1 MSPANLGKECASAL
15 QAAGRPGHRQPL
27 FGPHQDL
34 RSCKAS
40 GQRSEKTQ
48 GRFVAPRASQ
58 YVAEGSCRTVR
69 EICGQQDIAPD
80 QLIKS

>member
-1 MSPANLGKECASAL
+1 MVNRCLGRTRIYEVVRRWVNAVK
-15 QAAGRPGHRQPL
+15 
-27 FGPHQDL
+27 
-34 RSCKAS
+34 KI
-40 GQRSEKTQ
+40 Q

-69 EICGQQDIAPD
+69 EICGQQDIASD